1 MILTGMMWA
10 AAGSGDGFGEILAA
24 LFPPVAMATVFLL
37 IGWTAL
43 RNTDWKK
50 SQDRDMTGGES
61 KKPELPT
68 EPGASP

>member
-1 MILTGMMWA
+1 MDDMMSA
-10 AAGSGDGFGEILAA
+10 AAGSGDGLGEILAA
-24 LFPPVAMATVFLL
+24 LFPPVAMAALFVF

-50 SQDRDMTGGES
+50 QQDHDKSQEQGRATEV
-61 KKPELPT
+61 PR